1 MEEKNNYNEQEQPT
15 EKSLSVWGKVLST
28 SVNLPFVKV
37 NREEFLTK
45 ELSKFCTP
53 MEVMTAIEDSPL
65 GVLSKKEIDK
75 LANQCISYHLTMVC
89 GTSALMGL
97 PGGWWMAGTIPADIT
112 QFYGH
117 ILSLMQKLIYL
128 YGWPALTNVNNQLDD
143 ESLNIMTLFV
153 GVMMGN
159 KVAIEALTK
168 VVTQMSKNAG
178 TKISETVI
186 AHYAVKI
193 AQWIGINMTKEG
205 FAKGVGKVIPL
216 VGAPIS
222 ATITYYTFRP
232 MARRLKKHLDELYEM
247 GKEHGKVR
255 GLRMIAAHSSL
266 TFSTVRKFWTLLPRS
281 HAMC

>member
-1 MEEKNNYNEQEQPT
+1 M
-15 EKSLSVWGKVLST
+15 KVD
-28 SVNLPFVKV
+28 
-37 NREEFLTK
+37 RGEFLTK

-53 MEVMTAIEDSPL
+53 AEVVVALQEGTL

-97 PGGWWMAGTIPADIT
+97 PGGWWMAGTIPTDLT

-128 YGWPALTNVNNQLDD
+128 YGWPALTNANDQLDD

-153 GVMMGN
+153 GAMMGN
-159 KVAIEALTK
+159 KMAVEALNKVAIQAG
-168 VVTQMSKNAG
+168 MNAG
-178 TKISETVI
+178 VRLSETVVAQYVI
-186 AHYAVKI
+186 KT
-193 AQWIGINMTKEG
+193 AQWIGVSMTKDS
-205 FAKGVGKVIPL
+205 FAKGVGKVLPL

-247 GKEHGKVR
+247 RREHGGIEVR
-255 GLRMIAAHSSL
+255 GER
-266 TFSTVRKFWTLLPRS
+266 
-281 HAMC
+281 

>member
-1 MEEKNNYNEQEQPT
+1 MEENTVTQ
-15 EKSLSVWGKVLST
+15 SVSVWNRVLSR
-28 SVNLPFVKV
+28 SLQLPFVKV
-37 NREEFLTK
+37 DRDAFLNK

-53 MEVMTAIEDSPL
+53 MEVMTALEEGPL
-65 GVLSKKEIDK
+65 SVLSKKEIDK

-97 PGGWWMAGTIPADIT
+97 PGGWWMAGTIPTDIT

-128 YGWPALTNVNNQLDD
+128 YGWPSLTDVNNQLDD

-153 GVMMGN
+153 GAMMGN
-159 KVAIEALTK
+159 KMAVEALTK
-168 VVTQMSKNAG
+168 VVTQVSKNAG
-178 TKISETVI
+178 AKISETVM

-216 VGAPIS
+216 VGVPIS

-232 MARRLKKHLDELYEM
+232 MARRLKRHLDDLYEM
-247 GKEHGKVR
+247 GLEHGKVR
-255 GLRMIAAHSSL
+255 
-266 TFSTVRKFWTLLPRS
+266 TEN
-281 HAMC
+281 

>member
-1 MEEKNNYNEQEQPT
+1 MEENNNVELHPKPE
-15 EKSLSVWGKVLST
+15 EKGLSVWGKVLST
-28 SVNLPFVKV
+28 SIGLPFVKV
-37 NREEFLTK
+37 NREEFLNK

-53 MEVMTAIEDSPL
+53 MEVMTALEEGPL
-65 GVLSKKEIDK
+65 GVLTKKEIDK

-128 YGWPALTNVNNQLDD
+128 YGWPALTSVNDQLDD

-159 KVAIEALTK
+159 KMAIEALTK
-168 VVTQMSKNAG
+168 VVTQASKNAG
-178 TKISETVI
+178 VKISETVM
-186 AHYAVKI
+186 AHYAVKV

-205 FAKGVGKVIPL
+205 FAKGVGKVLPL

-232 MARRLKKHLDELYEM
+232 MARRLKKHLDELYDM
-247 GKEHGKVR
+247 GMEHGKVS
-255 GLRMIAAHSSL
+255 GS
-266 TFSTVRKFWTLLPRS
+266 
-281 HAMC
+281 

>member
-1 MEEKNNYNEQEQPT
+1 MATENNNNASQTNKET
-15 EKSLSVWGKVLST
+15 KSVSLWNKVLST
-28 SVNLPFVKV
+28 SVNLPLVKV
-37 NREEFLTK
+37 DRDEFLTK

-53 MEVMTAIEDSPL
+53 MEVITALNDSPL
-65 GVLSKKEIDK
+65 KVLSKKEIDK

-97 PGGWWMAGTIPADIT
+97 PGGWWMAGTIPTDIT

-117 ILSLMQKLIYL
+117 ILALMQKLIYL

-159 KVAIEALTK
+159 KLAVEALAK
-168 VVTQMSKNAG
+168 VVTQVSKNASV
-178 TKISETVI
+178 KISETVLAQYTI
-186 AHYAVKI
+186 KI
-193 AQWIGINMTKEG
+193 AQWIGINMTKES
-205 FAKGVGKVIPL
+205 FAKGVGKVLPL

-232 MARRLKKHLDELYEM
+232 MARRLKKHLDELYDMRHE
-247 GKEHGKVR
+247 EQ
-255 GLRMIAAHSSL
+255 
-266 TFSTVRKFWTLLPRS
+266 
-281 HAMC
+281 

>member
-1 MEEKNNYNEQEQPT
+1 MATENNNNASQTNKET
-15 EKSLSVWGKVLST
+15 KSVSLWNRVLST
-28 SVNLPFVKV
+28 SVNLPLVKV
-37 NREEFLTK
+37 DRDEFLTK

-53 MEVMTAIEDSPL
+53 MEVITALNDSPL
-65 GVLSKKEIDK
+65 KVLSKKEIDK

-97 PGGWWMAGTIPADIT
+97 PGGWWMAGTIPTDIT

-117 ILSLMQKLIYL
+117 ILALMQKLIYL

-159 KVAIEALTK
+159 KLAVEALAK
-168 VVTQMSKNAG
+168 VVTQVSKNASI
-178 TKISETVI
+178 KISETVLAQYTI
-186 AHYAVKI
+186 KI
-193 AQWIGINMTKEG
+193 AQWIGINMTKES
-205 FAKGVGKVIPL
+205 FAKGVGKVLPL

-232 MARRLKKHLDELYEM
+232 MARRLKKHLDELYDMRHE
-247 GKEHGKVR
+247 EQ
-255 GLRMIAAHSSL
+255 
-266 TFSTVRKFWTLLPRS
+266 
-281 HAMC
+281 

>member
-1 MEEKNNYNEQEQPT
+1 MEERSI
-15 EKSLSVWGKVLST
+15 SLWNKVLSN
-28 SVNLPFVKV
+28 SLNLPFVKV
-37 NREEFLTK
+37 DREEFLNK

-53 MEVMTAIEDSPL
+53 MEVMTAIGDSPL
-65 GVLSKKEIDK
+65 RVLNKKEIDK

-97 PGGWWMAGTIPADIT
+97 PGGWWMAGTIPVDLT

-143 ESLNIMTLFV
+143 ESKNIMTLFV

-159 KVAIEALTK
+159 KMAIEALAK
-168 VVTQMSKNAG
+168 VMTEVGKGAG
-178 TKISETVI
+178 AKISETVI

-232 MARRLKKHLDELYEM
+232 MARRLKKHLDELYDM
-247 GKEHGKVR
+247 GEEHGRVE
-255 GLRMIAAHSSL
+255 S
-266 TFSTVRKFWTLLPRS
+266 
-281 HAMC
+281 

>member
-1 MEEKNNYNEQEQPT
+1 MNEENKENTTQ
-15 EKSLSVWGKVLST
+15 SVSVWNKVLET
-28 SVNLPFVKV
+28 SLRLPFVKV
-37 NREEFLTK
+37 DREEFLSK

-53 MEVMTAIEDSPL
+53 MEVMTALDDSPL
-65 GVLSKKEIDK
+65 KVLSKKEIDK

-97 PGGWWMAGTIPADIT
+97 PGGWWMAGTIPTDIT

-128 YGWPALTNVNNQLDD
+128 YGWPSLTDVKTQLDD

-159 KVAIEALTK
+159 KMAVEALTK
-168 VVTQMSKNAG
+168 MATQLSKNAG
-178 TKISETVI
+178 MKMSETVL

-232 MARRLKKHLDELYEM
+232 MARRLKKHLDELYDMREIH
-247 GKEHGKVR
+247 K
-255 GLRMIAAHSSL
+255 AAQGEASAE
-266 TFSTVRKFWTLLPRS
+266 K
-281 HAMC
+281 

>member
-1 MEEKNNYNEQEQPT
+1 MDKEEKNT
-15 EKSLSVWGKVLST
+15 KSISLWNKVLET
-28 SVNLPFVKV
+28 SIRLPFVKV

-53 MEVMTAIEDSPL
+53 MEMIIAIQGSPVK
-65 GVLSKKEIDK
+65 VLSKKEIDK

-97 PGGWWMAGTIPADIT
+97 PGGWWMAGTIPSDIT

-128 YGWPALTNVNNQLDD
+128 YGWPALTDVNNQLDD
-143 ESLNIMTLFV
+143 ESLKIMTLFV
-153 GVMMGN
+153 GAMMGN
-159 KVAIEALTK
+159 KLAVEALTK
-168 VVTQMSKNAG
+168 VVGQVSKNAG
-178 TKISETVI
+178 IKISEGVI
-186 AHYAVKI
+186 AQYVIKI

-232 MARRLKKHLDELYEM
+232 MARRLKSHLDDLYEM
-247 GKEHGKVR
+247 RHGE
-255 GLRMIAAHSSL
+255 
-266 TFSTVRKFWTLLPRS
+266 P
-281 HAMC
+281 

>member
-1 MEEKNNYNEQEQPT
+1 LLSLSKYRGSRKTRKKMSQENQ
-15 EKSLSVWGKVLST
+15 EKSVSVWNRVLET
-28 SVNLPFVKV
+28 SLRLPFVKV

-45 ELSKFCTP
+45 ELTKFCTP
-53 MEVMTAIEDSPL
+53 MEVMTALDDSPL
-65 GVLSKKEIDK
+65 KVLNKKEIDK

-97 PGGWWMAGTIPADIT
+97 PGGWWMAGTIPTDLT

-128 YGWPALTNVNNQLDD
+128 YGWPSLTNVNNQLDD

-153 GVMMGN
+153 GAMMGN
-159 KVAIEALTK
+159 KLAVEALSK
-168 VVTQMSKNAG
+168 VVGQVSKNAG
-178 TKISETVI
+178 IKVSETVM
-186 AHYAVKI
+186 AQYAIKI

-205 FAKGVGKVIPL
+205 FAKGVGKVLPL

-232 MARRLKKHLDELYEM
+232 MARRLKKHLDELYDMRHE
-247 GKEHGKVR
+247 GY
-255 GLRMIAAHSSL
+255 
-266 TFSTVRKFWTLLPRS
+266 
-281 HAMC
+281 

>member
-1 MEEKNNYNEQEQPT
+1 MLALLKMEEESKSQTQPQ
-15 EKSLSVWGKVLST
+15 EKSVSLWNKVLST
-28 SVNLPFVKV
+28 SLKLPFVQV
-37 NREEFLTK
+37 DRDEFLTK

-53 MEVMTAIEDSPL
+53 LEVITAINEGTL

-97 PGGWWMAGTIPADIT
+97 PGGWWMAGTIPTDLT

-128 YGWPALTNVNNQLDD
+128 YGWPSLTDANNQLDD

-153 GVMMGN
+153 GAMMGN
-159 KVAIEALTK
+159 KMAVEALTK
-168 VVTQMSKNAG
+168 VVTQVSKNAG
-178 TKISETVI
+178 IKISETVM
-186 AHYAVKI
+186 AQYAVKI
-193 AQWIGINMTKEG
+193 AQWIGINMTKES
-205 FAKGVGKVIPL
+205 FAKGMGKVLPL

-247 GKEHGKVR
+247 GEAHRVAQGKGEGER
-255 GLRMIAAHSSL
+255 
-266 TFSTVRKFWTLLPRS
+266 
-281 HAMC
+281 

>member
-1 MEEKNNYNEQEQPT
+1 MATENNNNASQTNKET
-15 EKSLSVWGKVLST
+15 KSVSLWNRVLST
-28 SVNLPFVKV
+28 SVNLPLVKV
-37 NREEFLTK
+37 DRDEFLTK

-53 MEVMTAIEDSPL
+53 MEVITALNDSPL
-65 GVLSKKEIDK
+65 KVLSKKEIDK

-97 PGGWWMAGTIPADIT
+97 PGGWWMAGTIPTDIT

-117 ILSLMQKLIYL
+117 ILALMQKLIYL

-159 KVAIEALTK
+159 KLAVEALAK
-168 VVTQMSKNAG
+168 LVTQVSKNASV
-178 TKISETVI
+178 KISETVLAQYTI
-186 AHYAVKI
+186 KI

-205 FAKGVGKVIPL
+205 FAKGVGKVLPL

-232 MARRLKKHLDELYEM
+232 MARRLKKHLDELYDMRHE
-247 GKEHGKVR
+247 EQ
-255 GLRMIAAHSSL
+255 
-266 TFSTVRKFWTLLPRS
+266 
-281 HAMC
+281 

>member
-1 MEEKNNYNEQEQPT
+1 MDEYNKNEQQPQTT
-15 EKSLSVWGKVLST
+15 EKSLSLWNKVLSA

-37 NREEFLTK
+37 NREEFLNK

-53 MEVMTAIEDSPL
+53 MEVMTALDEGPL
-65 GVLSKKEIDK
+65 GVLTKKEIDK
-75 LANQCISYHLTMVC
+75 LANQCINYHLTMVC

-97 PGGWWMAGTIPADIT
+97 PGGWWMAGTIPADLT

-159 KVAIEALTK
+159 KMAIEAVTK
-168 VVTQMSKNAG
+168 LVTQASKNAG
-178 TKISETVI
+178 MKISETVL

-205 FAKGVGKVIPL
+205 FDKGMGKVLPL

-232 MARRLKKHLDELYEM
+232 MARRLKKHLDDLYDM
-247 GKEHGKVR
+247 GMEHRKVE
-255 GLRMIAAHSSL
+255 S
-266 TFSTVRKFWTLLPRS
+266 
-281 HAMC
+281 

>member
-1 MEEKNNYNEQEQPT
+1 MEENNNVELHPKPE
-15 EKSLSVWGKVLST
+15 EKGLSVWGKVLST
-28 SVNLPFVKV
+28 SIGLPFVKV
-37 NREEFLTK
+37 NREEFLNK

-53 MEVMTAIEDSPL
+53 MEVMTAIEEGPL
-65 GVLSKKEIDK
+65 GVLTKKEIDK

-128 YGWPALTNVNNQLDD
+128 YGWPPLTSVNDQLDD

-159 KVAIEALTK
+159 KMAIEALTK
-168 VVTQMSKNAG
+168 VVTQASKNAG
-178 TKISETVI
+178 VKISETVM
-186 AHYAVKI
+186 AHYAVKV

-205 FAKGVGKVIPL
+205 FAKGVGKVLPL

-232 MARRLKKHLDELYEM
+232 MARRLKKHLDELYDM
-247 GKEHGKVR
+247 GMEHGKVS
-255 GLRMIAAHSSL
+255 GS
-266 TFSTVRKFWTLLPRS
+266 
-281 HAMC
+281 

>member
-1 MEEKNNYNEQEQPT
+1 MSEDTKDKTTQ
-15 EKSLSVWGKVLST
+15 SLTVWNRVLST
-28 SVNLPFVKV
+28 SVKLPFVKV
-37 NREEFLTK
+37 DRDEFLTK

-53 MEVMTAIEDSPL
+53 MEVITALNESPL
-65 GVLSKKEIDK
+65 KVLNKKEIDK

-97 PGGWWMAGTIPADIT
+97 PGGWWMAGTIPSDLV

-117 ILSLMQKLIYL
+117 ILSLMQKLMYL
-128 YGWPALTNVNNQLDD
+128 YGWPTLTDVNNQLDD

-159 KVAIEALTK
+159 KLAVEALGK
-168 VVTQMSKNAG
+168 VVTQVSKNASI
-178 TKISETVI
+178 KISETVM
-186 AHYAVKI
+186 ASYAIKI

-205 FAKGVGKVIPL
+205 FAKGAGKVLPL

-232 MARRLKKHLDELYEM
+232 MARRLKKHLDELYDMRHE
-247 GKEHGKVR
+247 G
-255 GLRMIAAHSSL
+255 
-266 TFSTVRKFWTLLPRS
+266 F
-281 HAMC
+281 

>member
-1 MEEKNNYNEQEQPT
+1 MVIEMEENNKETPKPVNEST
-15 EKSLSVWGKVLST
+15 KSVSVWGKVLST
-28 SVNLPFVKV
+28 SINLPFVKV
-37 NREEFLTK
+37 NREEFLHK

-53 MEVMTAIEDSPL
+53 MEVMVALEESPL
-65 GVLSKKEIDK
+65 DVLTKKEIDK

-97 PGGWWMAGTIPADIT
+97 PGGWWMAGTIPADVT

-128 YGWPALTNVNNQLDD
+128 YGWPSLTDVKNQLDD

-159 KVAIEALTK
+159 KMAIEALAK
-168 VVTQMSKNAG
+168 LATQMSKNAG
-178 TKISETVI
+178 VKISETVL

-193 AQWIGINMTKEG
+193 AQWIGLNMTKEG

-232 MARRLKKHLDELYEM
+232 MARRLKKHLDELYDM
-247 GKEHGKVR
+247 GMEHRKATG
-255 GLRMIAAHSSL
+255 AH
-266 TFSTVRKFWTLLPRS
+266 
-281 HAMC
+281 

>member
-1 MEEKNNYNEQEQPT
+1 MET
-15 EKSLSVWGKVLST
+15 DKSVSLWNKVLSA
-28 SVNLPFVKV
+28 SVNMPFVKV
-37 NREEFLTK
+37 DREAFLTK

-53 MEVMTAIEDSPL
+53 MELMLALEGSPL
-65 GVLSKKEIDK
+65 SVLSKKEIDK

-128 YGWPALTNVNNQLDD
+128 YGWPALTNVNDQLDD
-143 ESLNIMTLFV
+143 ESKNIMTLFV

-159 KVAIEALTK
+159 KMAIEALTK
-168 VVTQMSKNAG
+168 VMTYAG
-178 TKISETVI
+178 KQASVKISETMM

-193 AQWIGINMTKEG
+193 AQWIGVNMTKEG
-205 FAKGVGKVIPL
+205 FAKGVGKVLPL

-232 MARRLKKHLDELYEM
+232 MARRLKRHLDELYDM
-247 GKEHGKVR
+247 GVEHGKGR
-255 GLRMIAAHSSL
+255 
-266 TFSTVRKFWTLLPRS
+266 TEN
-281 HAMC
+281 

>member
-1 MEEKNNYNEQEQPT
+1 MRPLKNKKTMTEETQ
-15 EKSLSVWGKVLST
+15 EKSVTLWNKVLET
-28 SVNLPFVKV
+28 SLKLPFVHV

-53 MEVMTAIEDSPL
+53 MEVMTALDDSPL
-65 GVLSKKEIDK
+65 RVLNKKEIDK
-75 LANQCISYHLTMVC
+75 LANQCIKYHLTMVC

-97 PGGWWMAGTIPADIT
+97 PGGWWMAGSIPADIT

-128 YGWPALTNVNNQLDD
+128 YGWPALTNVNKQLDD

-153 GVMMGN
+153 GAMMGN
-159 KVAIEALTK
+159 KLAVEALTM
-168 VVTQMSKNAG
+168 VMGQVSKNAG
-178 TKISETVI
+178 IKLSETLM
-186 AHYAVKI
+186 AQYAIKI

-205 FAKGVGKVIPL
+205 FAKGVGKVVPL

-232 MARRLKKHLDELYEM
+232 MARRLKSHLDELYDM
-247 GKEHGKVR
+247 RH
-255 GLRMIAAHSSL
+255 
-266 TFSTVRKFWTLLPRS
+266 
-281 HAMC
+281 

>member
-1 MEEKNNYNEQEQPT
+1 MATENNNNASQTNKET
-15 EKSLSVWGKVLST
+15 KSVSLWNRVLST
-28 SVNLPFVKV
+28 SVNLPLVKV
-37 NREEFLTK
+37 DRDEFLTK

-53 MEVMTAIEDSPL
+53 MEVITALNDSPL
-65 GVLSKKEIDK
+65 KVLSKKEIDK

-97 PGGWWMAGTIPADIT
+97 PGGWWMAGTIPTDIT

-117 ILSLMQKLIYL
+117 ILALMQKLIYL

-159 KVAIEALTK
+159 KLAVEALAK
-168 VVTQMSKNAG
+168 VVTQVSKNASI
-178 TKISETVI
+178 KISETVLAQYTI
-186 AHYAVKI
+186 KI

-205 FAKGVGKVIPL
+205 FAKGVGKVLPL

-232 MARRLKKHLDELYEM
+232 MARRLKKHLDELYDMRHE
-247 GKEHGKVR
+247 EQ
-255 GLRMIAAHSSL
+255 
-266 TFSTVRKFWTLLPRS
+266 
-281 HAMC
+281 

>member
-1 MEEKNNYNEQEQPT
+1 MEEKSV
-15 EKSLSVWGKVLST
+15 SLWNKVLST
-28 SVNLPFVKV
+28 SLRLPFVKV
-37 NREEFLTK
+37 DRDEFLTK
-45 ELSKFCTP
+45 ELAKFCTP
-53 MEVMTAIEDSPL
+53 MEVITALNEGTL

-97 PGGWWMAGTIPADIT
+97 PGGWWMAGTIPTDLT

-128 YGWPALTNVNNQLDD
+128 YGWPALTDVNNQLDD
-143 ESLNIMTLFV
+143 ESINIMTLFV

-159 KVAIEALTK
+159 KMAVEAVNKL
-168 VVTQMSKNAG
+168 VLQASQHAG
-178 TKISETVI
+178 VRISETVV
-186 AHYAVKI
+186 AQYVVKI
-193 AQWIGINMTKEG
+193 AQWIGISMTKES
-205 FAKGVGKVIPL
+205 FAKGVGKVLPI

-247 GKEHGKVR
+247 GMEHGRRPEGVTANSPGQRPGK
-255 GLRMIAAHSSL
+255 
-266 TFSTVRKFWTLLPRS
+266 
-281 HAMC
+281 